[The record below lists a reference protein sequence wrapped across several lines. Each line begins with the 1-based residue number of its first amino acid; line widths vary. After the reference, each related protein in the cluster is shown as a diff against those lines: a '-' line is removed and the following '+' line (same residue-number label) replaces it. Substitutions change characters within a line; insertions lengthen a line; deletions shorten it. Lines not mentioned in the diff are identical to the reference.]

1 MKQRVLI
8 VDDDASVRESI
19 KKVLK
24 GAGYDVT
31 TAADAEEATVKFVPE
46 ETDLVLLDL
55 NLRSRSGWDVFER
68 LTTQHPM
75 LPVIIIT
82 GLPNQYQT
90 ALAAGVGALI
100 EKPIEVPSLLKTV
113 DELLAEPKEARLRR
127 MCGYQPDTRHLRWPN
142 ARAVG
147 KLQTAS
153 TGFRQRRRPNGE
165 RTLKGE

>member
-19 KKVLK
+19 RNVLK
-24 GAGYDVT
+24 GAGYEVT

-55 NLRSRSGWDVFER
+55 NLRSHSGWDVFER

-75 LPVIIIT
+75 IPVIIIT

-100 EKPIEVPSLLKTV
+100 EKPIEVPALLKTMN
-113 DELLAEPKEARLRR
+113 ELLAEPKEARLRR
-127 MCGYQPDTRHLRWPN
+127 MCGYQLDTRHLRRPS
-142 ARAVG
+142 ADAGKKLPPPALRA
-147 KLQTAS
+147 
-153 TGFRQRRRPNGE
+153 RQRAKPKVVPR
-165 RTLKGE
+165 

>member
-19 KKVLK
+19 RKVLK
-24 GAGYDVT
+24 GAGYEVT

-55 NLRSRSGWDVFER
+55 NLRSRSGWDVFEQ
-68 LTTQHPM
+68 LTTHHPM
-75 LPVIIIT
+75 IPIIIIT

-100 EKPIEVPSLLKTV
+100 EKPIEVASLLETV

-127 MCGYQPDTRHLRWPN
+127 MCGYQLDTRHLRRPN
-142 ARAVG
+142 ADAGKKLPPPAIRAH
-147 KLQTAS
+147 
-153 TGFRQRRRPNGE
+153 QRAKPNVVP
-165 RTLKGE
+165 R